1 MVRTYSLMLIFILL
15 SSGCASTQIKEVF
28 VPQVKIET
36 QFVKEYVPVPCPP
49 PPNVVRP
56 ELIIFQLTPEDDT
69 SPGKVVQAYKAS
81 VLQLQ
86 NYSAELENLLNAY
99 RTQPLV
105 GGTNEVK

>member
-1 MVRTYSLMLIFILL
+1 MVKAFSLILGL
-15 SSGCASTQIKEVF
+15 ALLSGCASSQVKEVF

-56 ELIIFQLTPEDDT
+56 ELIIFQLTPEDET
-69 SPGKVVQAYKAS
+69 SPGKVVKAYKAS

-86 NYSAELENLLNAY
+86 NYSAELEHLLNAY
-99 RTQPLV
+99 RTQPPV
-105 GGTNEVK
+105 DGNHEVK